1 MKSNYV
7 GVSHQSIGSNWFA
20 RIRVNGKR
28 IHLGAYN
35 TQEEAAGA
43 IVKANYELRG
53 KNVSLEDLRRNK
65 VVFDRKDKIDKGFN
79 LRCYYEGGDG
89 KSFRYRG

>member
-7 GVSHQSIGSNWFA
+7 GVTQQSLGSNWFA
-20 RIRVNGKR
+20 RIRVGGKR
-28 IHLGAYN
+28 HYLGAYT
-35 TQEEAAGA
+35 TQEEAAEA
-43 IVKANYELRG
+43 IRKAIYEHRG
-53 KNVSLEDLRRNK
+53 KNVSLEDLRRDK
-65 VVFDRKDKIDKGFN
+65 VVFDRKDKIGKGFN